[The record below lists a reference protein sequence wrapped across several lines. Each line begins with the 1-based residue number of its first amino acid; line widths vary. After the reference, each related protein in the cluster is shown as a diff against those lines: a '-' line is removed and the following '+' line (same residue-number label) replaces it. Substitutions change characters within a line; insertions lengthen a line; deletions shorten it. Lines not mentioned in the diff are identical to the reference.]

1 MRARQC
7 PASASASIRRQGG
20 AAAIE
25 FALTITVLLMLL
37 AGLVG
42 YGVVFWMQQKL
53 TKAAA
58 EGAQAVLLAAQQ
70 GELRRAA
77 LESLACLSVRREA
90 SRFSGTDADGAQRV
104 GCTPTFG
111 PCTWTMAGAVTAPC
125 VRVQVAYDPA
135 GWPLMATMRNLSQA
149 LSGSSA
155 WFPSSLS
162 ANAVVQIP
170 QVPQEPAT

>member
-1 MRARQC
+1 MRPRGC
-7 PASASASIRRQGG
+7 RGFSSSRRQRG

-25 FALTITVLLMLL
+25 FALTITVLLMLMV
-37 AGLVG
+37 GLIG

-53 TKAAA
+53 TKAAG

-90 SRFSGTDADGAQRV
+90 LRFSDTDADGAQRI
-104 GCTPTFG
+104 GCTPVFG

-125 VRVQVAYDPA
+125 VSIRVAYDPA

-149 LSGSSA
+149 LSGSST
-155 WFPSSLS
+155 WFPSSLT